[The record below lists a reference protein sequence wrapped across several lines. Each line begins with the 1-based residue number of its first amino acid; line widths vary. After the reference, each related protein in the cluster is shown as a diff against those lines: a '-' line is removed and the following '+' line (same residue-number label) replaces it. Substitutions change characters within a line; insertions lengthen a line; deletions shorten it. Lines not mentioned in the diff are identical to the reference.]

1 MVGGGKLHKQEHKE
15 KLSKRLLLRL
25 ITYQLLPFP
34 ITCSFC
40 SKQISEGVR
49 ALQAAFGV
57 KTIQCDHSTPPPGP
71 PPLNWKA
78 SWLSTLQRSAHR
90 FLMATTHRTWF
101 CLRRGEKRMWARGKD
116 PEEGGRNYFNMYGKK
131 ASWHR
136 PVCLAT
142 QPTHLRGC
150 LLLRPHLF
158 SGQAQELGF
167 FFFFEKFLFDEMLHL
182 QRQANKNCRV

>member
-1 MVGGGKLHKQEHKE
+1 
-15 KLSKRLLLRL
+15 
-25 ITYQLLPFP
+25 
-34 ITCSFC
+34 
-40 SKQISEGVR
+40 
-49 ALQAAFGV
+49 
-57 KTIQCDHSTPPPGP
+57 
-71 PPLNWKA
+71 
-78 SWLSTLQRSAHR
+78 
-90 FLMATTHRTWF
+90 
-101 CLRRGEKRMWARGKD
+101 MWARGKD

>member
-15 KLSKRLLLRL
+15 KLSESLLLRL

-34 ITCSFC
+34 IKCSFC

-49 ALQAAFGV
+49 ALQAPFGV

-71 PPLNWKA
+71 PPLKWKA

-101 CLRRGEKRMWARGKD
+101 RLRRGEKRMWARGKG
-116 PEEGGRNYFNMYGKK
+116 PEEGGRNYFNMDGEK

-136 PVCLAT
+136 PVCPAT
-142 QPTHLRGC
+142 QPTHLRGS
-150 LLLRPHLF
+150 LPAPETMSFLWAGTRI
-158 SGQAQELGF
+158 GIF
-167 FFFFEKFLFDEMLHL
+167 FFFF
-182 QRQANKNCRV
+182 